1 MRRKSFGATC
11 CVPLFLV
18 LAGTAVSYP
27 RARAQAA
34 RNWTLDAVLEQLDR
48 AARDFRS
55 LTADIE
61 HTKVTVAVDDT
72 STETGQIFVR
82 RDDKMRIEI
91 TAPAPRTILRSGGA
105 LYVYNPG
112 IKRVEEYDLG
122 KRKELVDQYVLLGFG
137 TRGSDLKKAY
147 VLTLQGEES
156 LDGRKVLRLELT
168 PRSDQV
174 RDQISK
180 IEMWIDEATWVPVE
194 QKFYETGS
202 GDYFVFHYT
211 NVARNTPINDGTFKP
226 EWPKGV
232 TKIKSRG

>member
-1 MRRKSFGATC
+1 MRSLRQTC
-11 CVPLFLV
+11 FALV
-18 LAGTAVSYP
+18 SVALASTA
-27 RARAQAA
+27 AA
-34 RNWTLDAVLEQLDR
+34 RPGAHAQTAKNWTLEAVLEQLDR
-48 AARDFRS
+48 AARDFHS
-55 LTADIE
+55 LTADME

-91 TAPAPRTILRSGGA
+91 TAPASRTVLRNGGT
-105 LYVYNPG
+105 LYVYTPK

-122 KRKELVDQYVLLGFG
+122 KRKKLVDQYVLLGFG
-137 TRGSDLKKAY
+137 TKGSDLKKAY

-156 LDGRKVLRLELT
+156 LDSRKVLRLELT
-168 PRSDQV
+168 PRADQV

-180 IEMWIDEATWVPVE
+180 IEMWIDEATWVPVQ

-202 GDYFVFHYT
+202 GDYFIFHYT
-211 NVARNTPINDGTFKP
+211 NVSRNTPINDSTFKP

-232 TKIKSRG
+232 TKIKPRA

>member
-1 MRRKSFGATC
+1 MRSFGQTRF
-11 CVPLFLV
+11 VVVVVVLV
-18 LAGTAVSYP
+18 GTAAARP
-27 RARAQAA
+27 RAHAQVAK
-34 RNWTLDAVLEQLDR
+34 NWTLDAVVEQLDR

-55 LTADIE
+55 LTADLE

-91 TAPAPRTILRSGGA
+91 TVPASRTILRIGGT
-105 LYVYNPG
+105 LYVYTPK

-137 TRGSDLKKAY
+137 TKGLDLKKAY
-147 VLTLQGEES
+147 VLTLQGEEN

-168 PRSDQV
+168 PRADQV

-180 IEMWIDEATWVPVE
+180 IEMWIDEATWVPVR

-202 GDYFVFHYT
+202 GDYFIFHYT
-211 NVARNTPINDGTFKP
+211 NVARNTPISDSTFRP

-232 TKIKSRG
+232 TKIKPRG

>member
-105 LYVYNPG
+105 LYVYTPG

-156 LDGRKVLRLELT
+156 LDGRKVLRFELT